1 MLNRIEIIGNLGKAP
16 ECRTLSNGGIVAKFS
31 VATTKT
37 YKDAQGQ
44 KQKSVTWH
52 NCECWGN
59 LATVAEKYLRKG
71 TQVYVSG
78 EMVYDEY
85 TADDGSKKS
94 FPKIKVFEIK
104 MLGSK
109 QETNSF
115 AF

>member
-1 MLNRIEIIGNLGKAP
+1 MINKIHIVGNLGKDP

-85 TADDGSKKS
+85 EGADGGKKV
-94 FPKIKVFEIK
+94 FPKVVAHTIK
-104 MLGSK
+104 MLGGKPESSGP
-109 QETNSF
+109 SF
-115 AF
+115 